1 MLAVEFSDWLA
12 IVFFNLLVMVY
23 IIMFYVPFMWQ
34 IFFVKYDGIYCVLFS
49 HFYSK
54 FVVNKCIK

>member
-1 MLAVEFSDWLA
+1 MLAVEFSEWLV

-34 IFFVKYDGIYCVLFS
+34 IFL
-49 HFYSK
+49 
-54 FVVNKCIK
+54 